1 MASTAPNSPPQL
13 VIRHAA
19 AADMPAI
26 QAIYAEQVLHG
37 LATFEEEAPTAD
49 ELLARRGAILNQG
62 LPYLCAERDGRVIGY
77 SYAAAHRP
85 RPAYRYTVEDSVY
98 VDERAQGQGV
108 GRALL
113 EAVIARCEDGP
124 WRQMIAVIGDSSN
137 AGSIALHRR
146 LAFRHAGTLEAVGFK
161 LGRWVDTVI
170 MQRPLGP
177 GGCIDPGPGLADLL
191 SAPER

>member
-1 MASTAPNSPPQL
+1 MTSTAL
-13 VIRHAA
+13 KFTVRETA
-19 AADMPAI
+19 AADMPTI
-26 QAIYAEQVLHG
+26 QAIYAKQVASG
-37 LATFEEEAPTAD
+37 FATFEEEPPTAD
-49 ELLARRGAILNQG
+49 ELLSRRDAILDHG
-62 LPYLCAERDGRVIGY
+62 LPYLCAERDGQVIGY

-98 VDERAQGQGV
+98 VDEGARGQGV

-124 WRQMIAVIGDSSN
+124 WRQMIAVIGDSAN

-146 LAFRHAGTLEAVGFK
+146 LDFHHVGTLEAVGFK

-191 SAPER
+191 VAPER

>member
-1 MASTAPNSPPQL
+1 MTQTAPSTAPEFIVRDTS
-13 VIRHAA
+13 AE
-19 AADMPAI
+19 DMPAI
-26 QAIYAEQVLHG
+26 QAIYAKQVLQG
-37 LATFEEEAPTAD
+37 LATFEEEPPTAED
-49 ELLARRGAILNQG
+49 LLSRRDVILRAG

-98 VDERAQGQGV
+98 VDEDMHGLGA

-113 EAVIARCEDGP
+113 EAVVAQCEIGP
-124 WRQMIAVIGDSSN
+124 WRQMIAVIGDTGN
-137 AGSIALHRR
+137 AGSIALHKR
-146 LAFRHAGTLEAVGFK
+146 LGFRHVGTLNAVGFK

-177 GGCIDPGPGLADLL
+177 GG
-191 SAPER
+191 SAEPDRH